1 MSSLTV
7 YHENQPEQPLKLLT
21 HAEDIASTLA
31 EVGVRFERWEA
42 AAPIAAGA
50 SQDEVIAAYAHEIER
65 LKRERGYITV
75 DVVSLNSDHPQKAEL
90 RAKFLDEHRHGEDE
104 VRFFV
109 AGRGLFVLHIEEHV
123 YAVLCERND
132 LISVPAGT
140 RHWFDMGEHPHFVAV
155 RLFNN
160 PEGWVAQFTGD
171 DIASRFPRWKT
182 ERGTVPSVTIRAPVL
197 PGAVSSGVR
206 MTIKAI
212 LTDIEGTTSAV
223 SFVFDVLFPY
233 AARHL
238 PDFVREYAGETE
250 VAAQLAAV
258 RAESGE
264 ADADVERVIAIL
276 LQWIAEDRKATPLK
290 ALQGMV
296 WAQGYRDGQ
305 LKGHVYPD
313 AVQALREWKAR
324 GLDLY
329 VYSSGSIQAQKLIFG
344 CSEAGDLGS
353 LFSGYFDT
361 TSGPKRESAS
371 YARIA
376 GAIGLPAAEIL
387 FLSDVVQ
394 ELDAARD
401 AGMRTLGLAREGGS
415 LDGHPTVAS
424 FADILVE

>member
-1 MSSLTV
+1 
-7 YHENQPEQPLKLLT
+7 
-21 HAEDIASTLA
+21 
-31 EVGVRFERWEA
+31 
-42 AAPIAAGA
+42 
-50 SQDEVIAAYAHEIER
+50 
-65 LKRERGYITV
+65 
-75 DVVSLNSDHPQKAEL
+75 
-90 RAKFLDEHRHGEDE
+90 
-104 VRFFV
+104 
-109 AGRGLFVLHIEEHV
+109 
-123 YAVLCERND
+123 
-132 LISVPAGT
+132 
-140 RHWFDMGEHPHFVAV
+140 
-155 RLFNN
+155 
-160 PEGWVAQFTGD
+160 
-171 DIASRFPRWKT
+171 
-182 ERGTVPSVTIRAPVL
+182 
-197 PGAVSSGVR
+197 

-223 SFVFDVLFPY
+223 SFVFEVLFPY

-238 PDFVREYAGETE
+238 PDFVREHAGETE